1 MKDDFFR
8 RRILD
13 LAEQAD
19 RTGRYTFTDF
29 LTAAEYAEYLAVR
42 NQLPRCGCTV
52 WGGHEDADRV
62 MLRFGSEEQLGYTE
76 EFPIVCVAVIP
87 AQEKFAEQLSHRD
100 ILGAVMHLGIE
111 RGQTGDILT
120 ADKSAYLFCTPAMGE
135 YICRELT
142 RVRHTTVTCSITDR
156 LPETAETHFESVTV
170 QAASERIDGIIAKL
184 YHISRGECLA
194 LFRAGKIA
202 LNGAVTENSSAQL
215 KTGDVVSV
223 RGCGKFRYAGITGT
237 TRKGNQIIEAE
248 KYV

>member
-1 MKDDFFR
+1 MPGLFPS
-8 RRILD
+8 L
-13 LAEQAD
+13 
-19 RTGRYTFTDF
+19 RTIGDPD
-29 LTAAEYAEYLAVR
+29 E
-42 NQLPRCGCTV
+42 
-52 WGGHEDADRV
+52 
-62 MLRFGSEEQLGYTE
+62 MGYE
-76 EFPIVCVAVIP
+76 APFPITCVKISP
-87 AQEKFAEQLSHRD
+87 LQQKFADELSHRD

-120 ADKSAYLFCTPAMGE
+120 VGKAAYLFCTPAMGE

-142 RVRHTTVTCSITDR
+142 RVRHTTVSCCITDK
-156 LPETAETHFESVTV
+156 LPETAETHYESVTV

-237 TRKGNQIIEAE
+237 TRKGNQIIEVE